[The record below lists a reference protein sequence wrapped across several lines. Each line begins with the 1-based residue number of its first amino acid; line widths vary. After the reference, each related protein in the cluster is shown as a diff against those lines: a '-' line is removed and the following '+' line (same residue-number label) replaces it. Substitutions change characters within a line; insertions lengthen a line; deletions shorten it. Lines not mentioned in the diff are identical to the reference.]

1 MRIKNLLG
9 LLAIGGAVAYAQKR
23 RGGEMSLA
31 GIKQSFNELVSNVKT
46 KVGDLANQVGAMG
59 NQQNRSIDPVSSQAG
74 STGFDDYGS
83 SGFTSGT
90 VGSNGSTRRY

>member
-31 GIKQSFNELVSNVKT
+31 GIKQSFNELVTSAKT
-46 KVGDLANQVGAMG
+46 KVSDLGNKVGAMG
-59 NQQNRSIDPVSSQAG
+59 NQQNRTVDPVAQRA
-74 STGFDDYGS
+74 GFDDYRS

-90 VGSNGSTRRY
+90 TGSNGSTRRY